1 MNTRKLSELQFSSPD
16 LIFYEN
22 RLKTFDLWPP
32 QIQQNKFQLSKTG
45 FFYTGKNDT
54 VECFSCGLMLCPLQK
69 NDEPFIEHKVHSSN
83 CLFLQIIGH
92 VKSENSS
99 WDLWSSIEPL
109 SASRPLSLFAN
120 GFDTPEKFK
129 NSKF

>member
-45 FFYTGKNDT
+45 FF
-54 VECFSCGLMLCPLQK
+54 
-69 NDEPFIEHKVHSSN
+69 IR
-83 CLFLQIIGH
+83 
-92 VKSENSS
+92 VKMT
-99 WDLWSSIEPL
+99 L
-109 SASRPLSLFAN
+109 
-120 GFDTPEKFK
+120 
-129 NSKF
+129 